1 MGGLYKINSN
11 TAFCIAN
18 TNNGNWFGAIGAW
31 NHHGAGIPGYPSTSI
46 AGGYD
51 LYVRVDNTK
60 ASIRKLGFI
69 DANNFYKI

>member
-18 TNNGNWFGAIGAW
+18 ANNGNWFGAVGSWAKY
-31 NHHGAGIPGYPSTSI
+31 GAGIPGYPNTSI

-51 LYVRVDNTK
+51 LYVRIDNTK

-69 DANNFYKI
+69 DANNFYEI